1 MAINPLVFF
10 RIRERLNIFQKD
22 HPRVVPFFR
31 MLGGRAF
38 EEGTVYELKVTTTD
52 GEEHVANIKL
62 MEDDIETIRML
73 INKKTYEE

>member
-1 MAINPLVFF
+1 M
-10 RIRERLNIFQKD
+10 
-22 HPRVVPFFR
+22 VPFFR
-31 MLGGRAF
+31 MLGGRAL

-62 MEDDIETIRML
+62 TEDDIETIRIL